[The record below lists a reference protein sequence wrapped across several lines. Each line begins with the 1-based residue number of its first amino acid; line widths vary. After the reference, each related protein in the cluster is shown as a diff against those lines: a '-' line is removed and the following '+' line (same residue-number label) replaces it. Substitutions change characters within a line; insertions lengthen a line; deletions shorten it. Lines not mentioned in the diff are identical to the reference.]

1 MIKSTLQYHLTFYF
15 DKLPKYAPHEEKK
28 LSNSTVYYFEDMFSM
43 LYIIFQLSF
52 VDNKVW
58 I

>member
-52 VDNKVW
+52 VDNKV
-58 I
+58 